1 LKNLLFDRIIPA
13 KRNKKKA
20 DSPIKNY
27 EHRQLGPKDL
37 DLALAM
43 NHGFRRGL
51 VHEEAAGLFLA
62 NPKNWLFTC
71 LDSKKVLA
79 FAYGYEL
86 DRLDPRGPMLYIHE
100 LGVLPSYQH
109 QGLGQE
115 FMEALLERARGAG
128 ISKVF
133 LITHKHNQP
142 ACHLYEKIG
151 GQAMVGSQDDDRVYV
166 FFLE

>member
-1 LKNLLFDRIIPA
+1 MKTLLFERIIRVKKN
-13 KRNKKKA
+13 KREA
-20 DSPIKNY
+20 LPLITSY
-27 EHRQLGPKDL
+27 EHRKLGPRDL
-37 DLALAM
+37 DLALTM
-43 NHGFRRGL
+43 NDGFRRGL
-51 VHEEAAGLFLA
+51 VHEKAATLFLA
-62 NPKNWLFTC
+62 NPKNWLFTS
-71 LDSKKVLA
+71 LDTHKVLA

-100 LGVLPSYQH
+100 LGVLPSCQH

-115 FMEALLERARGAG
+115 LMEALLERARGAG

-133 LITHKHNQP
+133 LITHKNNQV
-142 ACHLYEKIG
+142 ACHLYEKMG